1 MPIYSS
7 VLEMHSDDVAVIGTE
22 KGIWVSDN
30 VASGEW
36 YQASNEMNDVP
47 VFALKQQYLFKKTF
61 TITTID
67 PASGQE
73 SWEIYPGI
81 ENTGMIYA
89 ATYGRGIFRCETF
102 GEVGYDDHSIESK
115 TLSQI
120 SIYPNPAVTYATVA
134 FDLDRNSNVELS
146 VYDIQGRVVKSVS
159 RNNLQSGHQ
168 TISIDVKD
176 LNKGTYIV
184 RFVAGSKTATS
195 KFVII
200 K

>member
-1 MPIYSS
+1 
-7 VLEMHSDDVAVIGTE
+7 
-22 KGIWVSDN
+22 
-30 VASGEW
+30 
-36 YQASNEMNDVP
+36 
-47 VFALKQQYLFKKTF
+47 
-61 TITTID
+61 
-67 PASGQE
+67 
-73 SWEIYPGI
+73 
-81 ENTGMIYA
+81 MIYA